1 MRQMLSSDKS
11 KKQSVE
17 EDLIAEGNYVKQKT
31 REVREQL
38 IRAQTEARKQLSD
51 LTVQSN
57 NTTKKLQAI
66 ITKVSSLT
74 SSSSFLTGAGSNR
87 SFCSVVI
94 QGERVLRVAEMYHKL
109 ENEQR
114 SISSALFLAEEPEG
128 PEPAGQTKVT
138 Y

>member
-31 REVREQL
+31 RELREQL

-51 LTVQSN
+51 LTIQSN

-74 SSSSFLTGAGSNR
+74 STSS
-87 SFCSVVI
+87 
-94 QGERVLRVAEMYHKL
+94 
-109 ENEQR
+109 
-114 SISSALFLAEEPEG
+114 
-128 PEPAGQTKVT
+128 T
-138 Y
+138 YWCWF

>member
-1 MRQMLSSDKS
+1 MRQMLSSDKT

-31 REVREQL
+31 RELREQL

-51 LTVQSN
+51 LTIQSN

-74 SSSSFLTGAGSNR
+74 SSS
-87 SFCSVVI
+87 I
-94 QGERVLRVAEMYHKL
+94 
-109 ENEQR
+109 
-114 SISSALFLAEEPEG
+114 
-128 PEPAGQTKVT
+128 
-138 Y
+138 

>member
-31 REVREQL
+31 RELREQL

-51 LTVQSN
+51 LTIQSN

-74 SSSSFLTGAGSNR
+74 SSSS
-87 SFCSVVI
+87 
-94 QGERVLRVAEMYHKL
+94 
-109 ENEQR
+109 
-114 SISSALFLAEEPEG
+114 
-128 PEPAGQTKVT
+128 T
-138 Y
+138 YWCWF

>member
-1 MRQMLSSDKS
+1 MRQMLSSDKT

-31 REVREQL
+31 RELREQL

-74 SSSSFLTGAGSNR
+74 CSSS
-87 SFCSVVI
+87 
-94 QGERVLRVAEMYHKL
+94 
-109 ENEQR
+109 
-114 SISSALFLAEEPEG
+114 
-128 PEPAGQTKVT
+128 T
-138 Y
+138 YWCWF